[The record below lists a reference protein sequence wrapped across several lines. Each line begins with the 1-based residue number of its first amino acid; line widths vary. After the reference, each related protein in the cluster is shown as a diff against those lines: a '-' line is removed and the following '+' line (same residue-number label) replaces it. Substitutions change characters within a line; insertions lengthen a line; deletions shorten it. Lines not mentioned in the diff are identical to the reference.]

1 MAQEDIVKYMLLQA
15 GKYALLTPAQEIEY
29 AQHIQ
34 AHKYLLD
41 IPDDQLDESDL
52 AIKGK
57 TKRIV
62 DLYIKSNLRLVIS
75 LAKKYTGRG
84 VPFEELI
91 QEGVIGLKTAVERY
105 DPTRGFRFSTMAYWW
120 IRQSVS
126 RAIYNQSRAIRLPI
140 HVFEKKAKIVKLIR
154 EYQKEQF
161 CQTGQHNKTPSMQ
174 YLADELNLAPDKITE
189 LLQLGQS
196 ITSLNRPVKSDNE
209 DTEVIN
215 LIPDDRTISPDAALE
230 DTLLMEQLHEALKVL
245 TPREKEIVLK
255 KYGFTGWPMSFQA
268 IANECSPP
276 ISREHCRQILHRA
289 LSHLKTNNYVLDN
302 LRVYVD

>member
-91 QEGVIGLKTAVERY
+91 QEGVIGLKAAVERY

-126 RAIYNQSRAIRLPI
+126 RAIYNQSRVIRLPI
-140 HVFEKKAKIVKLIR
+140 HVFEKKAKIVRLIR
-154 EYQKEQF
+154 EYQKE
-161 CQTGQHNKTPSMQ
+161 HNKTPSMQ

-196 ITSLNRPVKSDNE
+196 ITSLNNPVKSDNE
-209 DTEVIN
+209 DTELIN
-215 LIPDDRTISPDAALE
+215 LIPDDRIISPDAALE

-255 KYGFTGWPMSFQA
+255 KHGFTGWPMSLQA
-268 IANECSPP
+268 IADECSPP
-276 ISREHCRQILHRA
+276 ISRKQCHQILHKA
-289 LSHLKTNNYVLDN
+289 LSKLRTNNYVLDN